1 MAAVTFRPA
10 ISPKTRRASAEHL
23 GPAFL
28 LEAIDG
34 LSKARQVALLRL
46 GVRLQVVDDEQGAVI
61 GRLLGLTNG

>member
-1 MAAVTFRPA
+1 MSFRPA
-10 ISPKTRRASAEHL
+10 VSPKTRRAAAEHL

-34 LSKARQVALLRL
+34 LSKARQTALLRL
-46 GVRLQVVDDEQGAVI
+46 GIRLQIVDDEQGAII